1 MRVSQLFSQ
10 TLREAPA
17 DTDIVSHQLLLRAG
31 FIRSLASGIFSYLPL
46 ARRALNKVEQI
57 VREEMDAIGGQ
68 EITMPVVHPADIWQ
82 ESGRWYQI
90 GSEMGRFKD
99 RAGRDMV
106 LAMTH
111 EEIVSDLVR
120 KEVRSHRQ
128 LPLLIYQLQTKF
140 RDEPRPRAGLIRVRE
155 FTMKDS
161 YSLDADWEGLDKQ
174 YRAHYSAYFR
184 IYSRCGLPTIAV
196 KSDTG
201 MMGGK
206 LAHEFM
212 YLAPIGEDT
221 LLVCDN
227 CGYSANREVATF
239 KKAANPI
246 AEALPMEK
254 VETPNATTIEALA
267 KFLNIPASKTAKAVF
282 MVATIKKLDV
292 ALYPAIVQLMRS
304 QYDLLIGTTT
314 AEHMWSYIGSTQPL
328 SQELSYLVKGRNLTT
343 GDPASVE
350 ISSMELRSVYNAI
363 SEPDNYIDKFVL
375 AIVRGDME
383 VNETK
388 LANVV
393 KAKAMR
399 PATEQEIL
407 AVGAVPGYGSA
418 VGVKAEALVVIDDI
432 LHGDSL
438 VSGANEVGYHLLH
451 VRHIRDYV
459 ANVVADIVSAREGD
473 ACPNCGQPLRV
484 VRGVEVGNIFK
495 LGTRYSDALGC
506 TFQDKDEQKK
516 PIIMGSYGI
525 GIGRLLACVAEEH
538 HDDKGLIWPVSVAPY
553 HVHLVLLNDENAMPI
568 AESVYDGLKREGI
581 EVLFDDR
588 DERAGVKFNDAD
600 LIGLPLRLT
609 VSKKSLEKGGV
620 EMKRRSGGDVRIV
633 PIDEVV
639 YEVLSELDKLWDEL
653 RGQVQDVVY
662 KE

>member
-1 MRVSQLFSQ
+1 MRMSRLFSQ

-17 DTDIVSHQLLLRAG
+17 DTEIISHQLLLRAG
-31 FIRSLASGIFSYLPL
+31 FIRPLAAGIFSYLPL
-46 ARRALNKVEQI
+46 ARRALTKIENI
-57 VREEMDAIGGQ
+57 IREEMDSIGGQ

-111 EEIVSDLVR
+111 EEIIADLVR
-120 KEVRSHRQ
+120 KEVRSYRQ
-128 LPLLIYQLQTKF
+128 LPLLLYHLQTKF

-161 YSLDADWEGLDKQ
+161 YSLDSDWDGLDKQ

-227 CGYSANREVATF
+227 CGYSANREVARF
-239 KKAANPI
+239 KKQVNAVESP
-246 AEALPMEK
+246 LPMEK

-282 MVATIKKLDV
+282 MVATVTENNQDV
-292 ALYPAIVQLMRS
+292 
-304 QYDLLIGTTT
+304 
-314 AEHMWSYIGSTQPL
+314 E
-328 SQELSYLVKGRNLTT
+328 
-343 GDPASVE
+343 
-350 ISSMELRSVYNAI
+350 
-363 SEPDNYIDKFVL
+363 KFVL
-375 AIVRGDME
+375 AIVRGDMD

-388 LANVV
+388 LGNAVR
-393 KAKAMR
+393 AKAMR
-399 PATEQEIL
+399 PATEPEIL

-418 VGVKAEALVVIDDI
+418 VNVKNAVVVIDEAV
-432 LHGDSL
+432 DSSTNL
-438 VSGANEVGYHLLH
+438 VAGANEAGYHLLNVNH
-451 VRHIRDYV
+451 KRDYS
-459 ANVVADIVSAREGD
+459 ADMVADIVSAREGD
-473 ACPNCGQPLRV
+473 ACPDCGQPLKI

-506 TFQDKDEQKK
+506 TFQDKDEQTKS
-516 PIIMGSYGI
+516 IIMGSYGI
-525 GIGRLLACVAEEH
+525 GVGRLLACVAEEH
-538 HDDKGLIWPVSVAPY
+538 HDEKGLIWPVSVAPY
-553 HVHLVLLNDENAMPI
+553 DVHLVLLNDENTVTV

-588 DERAGVKFNDAD
+588 EERAGVKFNDAD

-620 EMKRRSGGDVRIV
+620 EMKQRAGGDAVIV
-633 PIDEVV
+633 PLDEVV
-639 YEVLSELDKLWDEL
+639 YAVNTELDKLWDHL
-653 RGQVQDVVY
+653 SMGVRDVEY

>member
-1 MRVSQLFSQ
+1 MRMSRLFSQ

-31 FIRSLASGIFSYLPL
+31 FIRPLAAGIFSYLPL
-46 ARRALNKVEQI
+46 AKRALTKVENI

-90 GSEMGRFKD
+90 GAEMGRFKD

-111 EEIVSDLVR
+111 EEIVADLVR

-128 LPLLIYQLQTKF
+128 LPLLLYHLQTKF

-161 YSLDADWEGLDKQ
+161 YSLDADWDGLDKQ

-206 LAHEFM
+206 IAHEFM

-221 LLVCDN
+221 LLVCDH
-227 CGYSANREVATF
+227 CGYSANREVARF
-239 KKAANPI
+239 KKTANPP
-246 AEALPMEK
+246 EELLPMEK
-254 VETPNATTIEALA
+254 IETPKSTTIEALA
-267 KFLNIPASKTAKAVF
+267 KFLNVPASKTAKAVF
-282 MVATIKKLDV
+282 MIATITEADQDV
-292 ALYPAIVQLMRS
+292 
-304 QYDLLIGTTT
+304 
-314 AEHMWSYIGSTQPL
+314 
-328 SQELSYLVKGRNLTT
+328 
-343 GDPASVE
+343 
-350 ISSMELRSVYNAI
+350 
-363 SEPDNYIDKFVL
+363 DKFIL
-375 AIVRGDME
+375 AIVRGDMD

-388 LANVV
+388 LGNAV
-393 KAKAMR
+393 KAKAIR
-399 PATEQEIL
+399 PATEPEIL

-418 VGVKAEALVVIDDI
+418 INVKNASVVIDDAV
-432 LHGDSL
+432 DSSPNL
-438 VSGANEVGYHLLH
+438 VAGANQAGYHLLNVNH
-451 VRHIRDYV
+451 KRDYQ
-459 ANVVADIVSAREGD
+459 ADIVADIVSAREGD
-473 ACPNCGQPLRV
+473 ACPDCGQPLKM

-506 TFQDKDEQKK
+506 TFQDKDSETK

-538 HDDKGLIWPVSVAPY
+538 HDEKGLIWPVSVAPY
-553 HVHLVLLNDENAMPI
+553 DVHLVLLNDEAAVPV

-620 EMKRRSGGDVRIV
+620 EMKHRAGGDAVIV
-633 PIDEVV
+633 PLDEVV
-639 YEVLSELDKLWDEL
+639 FTVRAELDKLWEHL
-653 RGQVQDVVY
+653 RGQVREVPY